1 MNKSVKIVLAE
12 PSLIIRNGILS
23 VLKRLSMLH
32 IEVFEVVEPEQ
43 LKNILIWHKPDILLV
58 NPLFL
63 NLFSL
68 PQLRK
73 EATNKQMRC
82 VALQG
87 GLLHSSVLKQ
97 YDEVISLYDSAE
109 LISEKLL
116 KMVGQSEDEKRF
128 EALSQREKEVV
139 ACVAQGLTNKQ
150 IADKLCLSAH
160 TVITHRRNITTKLDI
175 HSTAGLII
183 YAIVNKLVDV
193 TDIKTAEEA

>member
-1 MNKSVKIVLAE
+1 MKKSVKIVLAE
-12 PSLIIRNGILS
+12 SSVVIRNGLLS
-23 VLKRLSMLH
+23 VLKRLSTLH
-32 IEVFEVVEPEQ
+32 IEVFEVGGPER
-43 LKNILIWHKPDILLV
+43 LKDVVIWHKPDVLIV

-63 NLFSL
+63 GLFSL

-73 EATNKQMRC
+73 EASNANMRC
-82 VALQG
+82 VALQWAISDAA
-87 GLLHSSVLKQ
+87 LLKH
-97 YDEVISLYDSAE
+97 YDELISLYDSAE
-109 LISEKLL
+109 QISEKLT
-116 KMVGQSEDEKRF
+116 KMLGQAEEDKRH

-175 HSTAGLII
+175 RSTAGLII

-193 TDIKTAEEA
+193 ADIKTAEEA